1 MAEPAVLRRMLG
13 FGLFGIVAMTAL
25 VPGIALMRG
34 TTGHDWYAAGKLTA
48 VNAAIA
54 VGFDRNAR
62 VVEYRRWNGRVERMS
77 RDDMYWNGE
86 ALAARERIVETALHH
101 ALLGA
106 GIGGAVLLTTML
118 GAAGRTPRGQRDG
131 TTIPEPAAH
140 PHRPRT
146 TAAPAWSPAARPAD
160 RLGVS
165 RGRVALPVAPEA
177 DLAEI
182 AGPDGVV
189 DIAQSMHEN
198 GAAPDGGDSR
208 RALPVASPET
218 PAAEGGAAT
227 SGSPPEGGQP
237 RKYGRW
243 A

>member
-1 MAEPAVLRRMLG
+1 MLA
-13 FGLFGIVAMTAL
+13 FGLFGVAAMTVLA
-25 VPGIALMRG
+25 PGIALMRG

-54 VGFDRNAR
+54 VGFDRDAP

-86 ALAARERIVETALHH
+86 ALEARMHILETALHH

-118 GAAGRTPRGQRDG
+118 GAAGRLPRGRRDG
-131 TTIPEPAAH
+131 TAIPEPAAH
-140 PHRPRT
+140 PYRPRT
-146 TAAPAWSPAARPAD
+146 APAWSPAGRPAD
-160 RLGVS
+160 RLRVG
-165 RGRVALPVAPEA
+165 RGRVALLVVPEA
-177 DLAEI
+177 DLAEM

-189 DIAQSMHEN
+189 DIAQPVQRD
-198 GAAPDGGDSR
+198 GAAPDGGDGR
-208 RALPVASPET
+208 RALPAAASGD
-218 PAAEGGAAT
+218 AASGPSSEGG
-227 SGSPPEGGQP
+227 GPH
-237 RKYGRW
+237 KYGRW